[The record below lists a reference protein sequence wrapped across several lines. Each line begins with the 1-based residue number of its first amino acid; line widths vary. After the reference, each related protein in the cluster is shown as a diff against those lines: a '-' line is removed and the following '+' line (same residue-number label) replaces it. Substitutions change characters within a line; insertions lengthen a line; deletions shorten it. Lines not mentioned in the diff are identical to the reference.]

1 MKKVLYGALAFSML
15 FTACEKAN
23 EITDPQQS
31 INKLSLSKQTY
42 IIRLADGFAEDALAN
57 ISDFDTR
64 NEVAKN
70 KILELL
76 SNKGIAGIT
85 IEQTFNTV
93 FVGFSASLNSIEK
106 AAISKLPLVA
116 DIAENGTVGI
126 DATFAAMSTSAA
138 QETPYGIAR
147 VGYAS
152 GAGKRAWIL
161 DTGIDLDHPDLN
173 VNTSLSRTFLTGG
186 YTGSPDDGHGH
197 GTHVAGTIA
206 AKNNNIGVIGVAY
219 DAEVV
224 AVQVLNAAGSGDIVG
239 VVAGMDYVAAVGL
252 PGDVANM
259 SLSGDAN
266 SILDYAAISAAA
278 SGVYFALAAGNEHRD
293 ANLNSPARANGLNL
307 FTVSAMDASDRFAS
321 FSNYGASVDF
331 CAPGVSIKSCNKNGG
346 YRYMS
351 GTSMAAPHVAGLLLI
366 TNGNVQT
373 DGYVT
378 NDRDNNPDPIAH
390 N

>member
-1 MKKVLYGALAFSML
+1 MKKVFFSILAFSML
-15 FTACEKAN
+15 FTACEKA
-23 EITDPQQS
+23 EEMTEHKQY
-31 INKLSLSKQTY
+31 INKLGLKKQTY
-42 IIRLADGFAEDALAN
+42 IIRLADGFAKEALAN
-57 ISDFDTR
+57 VSDFDAR
-64 NEVAKN
+64 NEIAHDQILQLLN
-70 KILELL
+70 KEGIVGL
-76 SNKGIAGIT
+76 S

-93 FVGFSASLNSIEK
+93 FVGFSATITEIEK
-106 AAISKLPLVA
+106 AALTKLALVA

-126 DATFAAMSTSAA
+126 DASSIAMSTAAA
-138 QETPYGIAR
+138 QETPYGITR
-147 VGYAS
+147 VGSAS
-152 GAGKRAWIL
+152 GAGKRAWVL

-173 VNTSLSRTFLTGG
+173 VNTILSRTFLTGG

-206 AKNNNIGVIGVAY
+206 AKNNNIGVVGVAY

-224 AVQVLNAAGSGDIVG
+224 AVQVLNASGSGDIVG

-278 SGVYFALAAGNEHRD
+278 SGVYFAIAAGNERRD

-307 FTVSAMDASDRFAS
+307 FTISAMDSNDKFAW
-321 FSNYGASVDF
+321 FSNYGTSVDF
-331 CAPGVSIKSCNKNGG
+331 CSPGVGTKSTYRNGG
-346 YRYMS
+346 YATMS

-366 TNGNVQT
+366 TNGNLQT
-373 DGYVT
+373 DGYVI

>member
-1 MKKVLYGALAFSML
+1 MAFALL
-15 FTACEKAN
+15 FTSCEKAN
-23 EITDPQQS
+23 DLTNPQHAIS
-31 INKLSLSKQTY
+31 KLSLAKQTY
-42 IIRLADGFAEDALAN
+42 LVRLAPGFAKESLQNITDFDARNEIAKSQIIDAL
-57 ISDFDTR
+57 SST
-64 NEVAKN
+64 
-70 KILELL
+70 ELA
-76 SNKGIAGIT
+76 SIA

-93 FVGFSASLNSIEK
+93 FVGFSAKLNTIEK
-106 AAISKLPLVA
+106 EALSKLPFVA
-116 DIAENGTVGI
+116 DVAENGTVGI
-126 DATFAAMSTSAA
+126 DATFAAMSSSSS

-173 VNTSLSRTFLTGG
+173 VNTTLSRSFLTGG

-259 SLSGDAN
+259 SLSGGAN

-278 SGVYFALAAGNEHRD
+278 SGVYFAVAAGNERRD
-293 ANLNSPARANGLNL
+293 ADNNSPARANGLNL
-307 FTVSAMDASDRFAS
+307 YTISAMDSNDRFAS
-321 FSNYGASVDF
+321 FSNYGAAVDY

-351 GTSMAAPHVAGLLLI
+351 GTSMATPHVAGLLLI
-366 TNGNVQT
+366 TNGNLQT
-373 DGYVT
+373 NGYVT

-390 N
+390 K

>member
-1 MKKVLYGALAFSML
+1 MKKVLYGAMAFALL
-15 FTACEKAN
+15 FTSCEKAN
-23 EITDPQQS
+23 DLTNPQHAIS
-31 INKLSLSKQTY
+31 KLSLAKQTY
-42 IIRLADGFAEDALAN
+42 LVRLAPGFAKESLQNITDFDARNEIAKSQIIDAL
-57 ISDFDTR
+57 SST
-64 NEVAKN
+64 
-70 KILELL
+70 ELA
-76 SNKGIAGIT
+76 SIA

-93 FVGFSASLNSIEK
+93 FVGFSAQLNAIEK
-106 AAISKLPLVA
+106 EALSKLPFVA
-116 DIAENGTVGI
+116 DVAENGTVGI
-126 DATFAAMSTSAA
+126 DATFAAMSSSSS

-173 VNTSLSRTFLTGG
+173 INTTLSRSFLTGG
-186 YTGSPDDGHGH
+186 YLGSPDDGHGH

-259 SLSGDAN
+259 SLSGGAN

-278 SGVYFALAAGNEHRD
+278 SGVYFAVAAGNERRD
-293 ANLNSPARANGLNL
+293 ADNNSPARANGLNL
-307 FTVSAMDASDRFAS
+307 FTISAMDSNDRFAS
-321 FSNYGASVDF
+321 FSNYGAAVDY

-351 GTSMAAPHVAGLLLI
+351 GTSMATPHVAGLLLI
-366 TNGNVQT
+366 TNGNLQT

-378 NDRDNNPDPIAH
+378 NDIDNNPDPIAH
-390 N
+390 K